1 MSKLQKIRQ
10 RLQIPGW
17 IFAGLMVIYSE
28 LMLHLWTNHTI
39 APLRL
44 VVLLLVAAAIGAL
57 TALIT
62 GLFPAKAGKWIGFS
76 LGTLAAIGCMVEYFI
91 HVSFQNFMPLSMMAA
106 GGAGV
111 VNNLLPM
118 VWDLIVH
125 HVPHILAMILPLAAY
140 ALLAGPGKSGKK
152 TRLGLCLAAVGLW
165 ALTAVVIA
173 VLPGYAAGL
182 TTTYEFDSAVRTYG
196 MYLSLPLDVYQSNSL
211 KDSEPAFELAQPI
224 QTQPAPAP
232 TESAAAEETQAPT
245 EPPVVYY
252 EQAFPIDFAA
262 LAQEETNSA
271 IANLHSYVA
280 SQTPA
285 MENEYTG
292 LFKGKNLILI
302 TAEAFTGEF
311 LDPEL
316 TPTLY
321 RMATQGIA
329 FENYYQPVWGAGTT
343 GGEFTN
349 VVGLSPNGGGCMYSA
364 VSQDLFLTMGNQLQR
379 LGYSSAAFHNNDYT
393 FYSRHETH
401 THLGYDVYMGY
412 GNGIEEGVSPGW
424 PESDDEM
431 FRFTIPQYIDQE
443 HFSLYY
449 MTVSGHS
456 NYYLGCND
464 MAEKH
469 YDRVKDLDLS
479 ESTKCYI
486 AANLDLEDAMTYL
499 LEQLEEKG
507 IADDTVV
514 VIAADHYPYG
524 LDYQYLNEL
533 FGEESSS
540 RFVRDRNRLIIWSG
554 CLEGKNIV
562 VEDPVYSLDILP
574 TLSNLFD
581 VDYDSR
587 LLPGRDVFSDTH
599 PLVLWHDY
607 SWITDKGIYDGPA
620 GTFTPYEGVE
630 VEEGYVEAIAAEVRN
645 KITYSRAVQQTDYF
659 DSIAPLVEK
668 LRSEGIG

>member
-10 RLQIPGW
+10 RIQIPGW
-17 IFAGLMVIYSE
+17 LFAGLMVVYSE
-28 LMLHLWTNHTI
+28 LLLHLWTNRTVE
-39 APLRL
+39 PLKL
-44 VVLLLVAAAIGAL
+44 AMVLLVALAIGAVV
-57 TALIT
+57 ALIT
-62 GLFPAKAGKWIGFS
+62 GLFPAKAGKWIGFA
-76 LGTLAAIGCMVEYFI
+76 LGAVAVIGCMVEYFI

-111 VNNLLPM
+111 VNNFLPM
-118 VWDLIVH
+118 VWDLIIGH
-125 HVPHILAMILPLAAY
+125 IPHILAVLLPLVAY
-140 ALLAGPGKSGKK
+140 ALLAGPGTSGKK
-152 TRLGLCLAAVGLW
+152 TRLSLC
-165 ALTAVVIA
+165 LTAVGVCVLTVVMIVA
-173 VLPGYAAGL
+173 LPGYVDGL
-182 TTTYEFDSAVRTYG
+182 TTAYEFDSAVRTYG
-196 MYLSLPLDVYQSNSL
+196 MYLSLPLDVYQSNAM
-211 KDSEPAFELAQPI
+211 KDSEPSFELSQPTP
-224 QTQPAPAP
+224 TQPAPTAP
-232 TESAAAEETQAPT
+232 QVDEAEETQPPT
-245 EPPVVYY
+245 EPPVVY
-252 EQAFPIDFAA
+252 EPQTFDIDFAK
-262 LAQEETNSA
+262 LAEEETDSS

-280 SQTPA
+280 SLTPA

-364 VSQDLFLTMGNQLQR
+364 VSQDLFLTMGNQLQK
-379 LGYSSAAFHNNDYT
+379 LGYTSAAFHNNDYT
-393 FYSRHETH
+393 YYGRQETH
-401 THLGYDVYMGY
+401 THLGYDTYMGY
-412 GNGIEEGVSPGW
+412 GNGIEEGVSPAW
-424 PESDDEM
+424 PESDNEM
-431 FRFTIPQYIDQE
+431 FRFTIPQYIDEE

-456 NYYLGCND
+456 NYFLGCND
-464 MAEKH
+464 MAEKN

-479 ESTKCYI
+479 ESVKCYI
-486 AANLDLEDAMTYL
+486 AANLELEDAMTYL

-524 LDYQYLNEL
+524 LDYVYLNEL

-554 CLEGKNIV
+554 CLEGMNIV
-562 VEDPVYSLDILP
+562 VDDPVYSLDILP

-607 SWITDKGIYDGPA
+607 SWITDKGIYDGPDQ
-620 GTFTPYEGVE
+620 TFTPYEGVE
-630 VEEGYVEAIAAEVRN
+630 VEEGYVQAISAEVRN

-659 DSIAPLVEK
+659 DSISPLVEQ
-668 LRSEGIG
+668 LRTKDSE